1 MGIMQDT
8 LRLPLVNVSAAT
20 QTQIQDYLKSI

>member
-1 MGIMQDT
+1 MQDT

-20 QTQIQDYLKSI
+20 QTPIQDYLKSI